1 MPNASLLVADPKEH
15 EITMASL
22 LVADPK
28 EHEITMASLLVAD
41 PKEHEITMA
50 SLLVVDDD
58 PAIRALLQAGLG
70 SDGYHLKFASNG
82 AEAITQLGEGFPDV
96 VILDLNMP
104 VMNGLE
110 FLSKI
115 QLEPV
120 RPYSVVVLTGFD
132 DEKSVETC
140 YRAGVSSVVKKP
152 FTLNKLRVAVRHSIM
167 TKDQATHTS
176 GLLKFLCWTTQ
187 DDPPANLP
195 ANSQNYSGATKPCG
209 TAWGDWQPKWV

>member
-1 MPNASLLVADPKEH
+1 MPNASLLVIDPKEH
-15 EITMASL
+15 EITNASL
-22 LVADPK
+22 LVVDPK
-28 EHEITMASLLVAD
+28 EHEITN
-41 PKEHEITMA
+41 A

-58 PAIRALLQAGLG
+58 PAIRALVQAGLG

-120 RPYSVVVLTGFD
+120 RSYSVVVLTAFD
-132 DEKSVETC
+132 DDKLVETC

-152 FTLNKLRVAVRHSIM
+152 FTLNELRVAVQQSIM
-167 TKDQATHTS
+167 TRDQATHIS
-176 GLLKFLCWTTQ
+176 GLVNFLCWTTQ
-187 DDPPANLP
+187 DDRPANLR
-195 ANSQNYSGATKPCG
+195 ANSQNYLGATKPCG
-209 TAWGDWQPKWV
+209 NAWRDGQPR